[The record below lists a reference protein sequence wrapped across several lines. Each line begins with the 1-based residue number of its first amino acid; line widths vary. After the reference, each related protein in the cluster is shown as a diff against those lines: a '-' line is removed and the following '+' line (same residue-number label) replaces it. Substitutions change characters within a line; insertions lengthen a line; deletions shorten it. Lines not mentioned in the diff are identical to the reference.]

1 MRIVAYLKTPKEVPI
16 YYRSIILGIIKKA
29 LELEDYAYFRML
41 YNAEKSLKPFTF
53 ALLFNKFFIEGDMV
67 KVEGISKLIIS
78 TGNTEFGIKLYS
90 GLLKLKNKKLGATS
104 GFGGFEITNVVIP
117 KSSVISTEKVL
128 IKTLSPIVVVTK
140 DKKPILPKEIENGSP
155 DNFVIYDTEKFN
167 EELNYISSC
176 ALKKPVNIRFTP
188 VSGRKVVV
196 KHRIGSE
203 SNPDSRT
210 IRLVAFKGTFYLEGN
225 PEELNELYRMGIGFR
240 RSQGF
245 GCVEVVQDTS

>member
-1 MRIVAYLKTPKEVPI
+1 MRIVAYLKTPREVPI

-29 LELEDYAYFRML
+29 LELEDFAYFKML

-53 ALLFNKFFIEGDMV
+53 ALLFNKFFIEGDFI
-67 KVEGISKLIIS
+67 KVEGTSKLIIS
-78 TGNTEFGIKLYS
+78 TGDSEFGIKLYS
-90 GLLKLKNKKLGATS
+90 GLLKLKNKKLGSTS
-104 GFGGFEITNVVIP
+104 SFGGFEITSVVIP
-117 KSSVISTEKVL
+117 KSSVISSNKVL
-128 IKTLSPIVVVTK
+128 IKTLSPLVVVTK

-155 DNFVIYDTEKFN
+155 DNFVIYDTERFN

-176 ALKKPVNIRFTP
+176 ALKKPVNLRFTP

-203 SNPDSRT
+203 NNPESRM
-210 IRLVAFKGTFYLEGN
+210 IRLVAFKGTFYLEGD
-225 PEELNELYRMGIGFR
+225 PEDLNELYRMGIGFR

-245 GCVEVVQDTS
+245 GCIEVVQDTS